1 MTSLYSRNSGQMAD
15 CASCRL
21 FSLCNYELWVNTA
34 ENIMVGVDFPLS
46 VSGFQGLP
54 VLMPLS
60 SRVQMGFLN
69 CDHAGWGG
77 WWRRESENT
86 LCYFWKN
93 TVQRWKSHVLERH
106 KEKNREEEKERSP
119 IAAYP
124 CKMKLFVAIDAVGLH
139 TCYYSD
145 RCCSLFVFE

>member
-1 MTSLYSRNSGQMAD
+1 MAD

-46 VSGFQGLP
+46 LSGFQGLP

-77 WWRRESENT
+77 VMEKGEQEHSLLPLEKYCSEM
-86 LCYFWKN
+86 
-93 TVQRWKSHVLERH
+93 
-106 KEKNREEEKERSP
+106 KEPCLRKTQREEQRRRKGEVS
-119 IAAYP
+119 
-124 CKMKLFVAIDAVGLH
+124 H
-139 TCYYSD
+139 
-145 RCCSLFVFE
+145 CCLPM